1 MKAVLFVDDHKAL
14 ARLTCEILQKQGYR
28 AEYAFNGP
36 EALAK
41 FQEGEFDIVV
51 TDYLM
56 EGMSGV
62 ELARR
67 LRELVPALPIVI
79 VTGCNDV
86 EPCPEVNAWVGK
98 QEMFPK
104 LLDTI
109 RDLLPRDRSAS

>member
-14 ARLTCEILQKQGYR
+14 ARLSCEILQKQGYR
-28 AEYAFNGP
+28 CEYAFDGI

-41 FQEGEFDIVV
+41 FKQGAFDIVV
-51 TDYLM
+51 TDYRM
-56 EGMSGV
+56 EGISGV

-67 LRELVPALPIVI
+67 LRRLVPELPIVI

-86 EPCPEVNAWVGK
+86 EPCPEVSAWVGK

-109 RDLLPRDRSAS
+109 RDLLHENSSTS